1 MSENQKEE
9 GSEHTGE
16 TGDSVAGLA
25 DDRLYRSLAAR
36 PRRRLLYYLLDT
48 DEATVEEL
56 AAVLVGWE
64 ATESGGM
71 ATTAEHERM
80 VTSLRHSHLPALAET
95 NLVTYDPDDGTVTT
109 GEIADSVRDLL
120 GRSIAAENE
129 RE

>member
-1 MSENQKEE
+1 MSENQKGE
-9 GSEHTGE
+9 GSEHTG
-16 TGDSVAGLA
+16 GSVAGLA

-36 PRRRLLYYLLDT
+36 PRRRLLYYLLDA

-56 AAVLVGWE
+56 AEVLVGWE

-71 ATTAEHERM
+71 ATTAEYEQM
-80 VTSLRHSHLPALAET
+80 LTALRHSHLPALEDA

-109 GEIADSVRDLL
+109 GEMADGVRDLL
-120 GRSIAAENE
+120 ERSIAAENG